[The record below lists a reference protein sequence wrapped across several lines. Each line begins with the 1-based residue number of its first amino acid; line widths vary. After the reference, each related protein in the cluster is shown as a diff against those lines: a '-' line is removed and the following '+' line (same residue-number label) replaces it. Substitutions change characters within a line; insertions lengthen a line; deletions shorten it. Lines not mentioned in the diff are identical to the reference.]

1 MSLLSTIDKSGH
13 LLEQASH
20 SADQAIRVTQQ
31 VATGAVDSLA
41 GLLHEL
47 LHQAS
52 PIFERAGARA
62 RALAN
67 PGDDSA
73 RETSQQ
79 LRSMADH
86 ASDTSVKY
94 IKDGNVKAV
103 LIAAA
108 TGAVLMVLVSL
119 VARSRY
125 RGCP

>member
-31 VATGAVDSLA
+31 VATAAVDSLA

-52 PIFERAGARA
+52 PMLERAGARVS
-62 RALAN
+62 ALAK

-73 RETSQQ
+73 RESAQQ
-79 LRSMADH
+79 LRSMGDH
-86 ASDTSVKY
+86 ASDTPINY
-94 IKDGNVKAV
+94 TKDGNVKAV

-108 TGAVLMVLVSL
+108 TGAVLMALASL
-119 VARSRY
+119 VARSRD
-125 RGCP
+125 RA